1 MTEQRTAA
9 EPSSWRLF
17 ALAYAKFQ
25 GSRTWHEDLSSF
37 YERRV
42 EVLVELL
49 ELEMPTVSTQRHN
62 FEPEELLFDRGF
74 HTLGVQYDKLLSPY
88 DGILYAP
95 EPLISH
101 IRKYDPMFKDLVE
114 KHRDL
119 LLDAMAE
126 TAGVLWGPP
135 RRDIT
140 DADLVPYG
148 VDSARGPNEYAY
160 M

>member
-1 MTEQRTAA
+1 MTEQGAVA
-9 EPSSWRLF
+9 ERSTWRLF

-25 GSRTWHEDLSSF
+25 GSRNWHEDLSDF
-37 YERRV
+37 YERRLQV
-42 EVLVELL
+42 FLELL
-49 ELEMPTVSTQRHN
+49 VLDIPKVLDQHHS
-62 FEPEELLFDRGF
+62 PDSASLLFEQGF
-74 HTLGVQYDKLLSPY
+74 HALSVKYDQILSPY
-88 DGILYAP
+88 DGVLYAR
-95 EPLISH
+95 EPLILQ

-126 TAGVLWGPP
+126 TAEILWGPP

-148 VDSARGPNEYAY
+148 VDSAREPNEYAY